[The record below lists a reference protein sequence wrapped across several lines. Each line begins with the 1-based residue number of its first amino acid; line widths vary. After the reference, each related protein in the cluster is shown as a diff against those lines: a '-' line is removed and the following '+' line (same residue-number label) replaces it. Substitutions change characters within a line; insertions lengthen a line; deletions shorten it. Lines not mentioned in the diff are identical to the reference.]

1 MRLSLSPDQALARVV
16 RRFLTPAGARASA
29 S

>member
-1 MRLSLSPDQALARVV
+1 MRLSLSPDDALTRVAQ
-16 RRFLTPAGARASA
+16 RFLTPASARASV